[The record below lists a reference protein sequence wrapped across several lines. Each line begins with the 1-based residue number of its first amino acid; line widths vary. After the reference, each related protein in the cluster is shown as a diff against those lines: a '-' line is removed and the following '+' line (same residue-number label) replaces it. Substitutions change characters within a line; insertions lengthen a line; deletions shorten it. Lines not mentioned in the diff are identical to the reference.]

1 MIHCIFAILAILGTV
16 LGSGF
21 VSGKEIVVFFSQFG
35 WCSFPAIAIVFV
47 LFYYLTKKML
57 FGGEKIVKTLQKSRI
72 AFALNLLLCIIFSSS
87 MFAGVIDMTGGWNL
101 TLSLAFLCILFL
113 LCGFVSKRGISSLD
127 RLNLFLVPFMI
138 VVLCA
143 MIGVLLAGGGKVA
156 LQSPAFGGAS
166 VFYAVLYTILN
177 TSNSCLLYAKL
188 GERLSAKQKTR
199 VAFFSALVLAVMLTL
214 VNIVLQK
221 NPAVFGEDMPLL
233 SLFGGAFGTVVSIA
247 VMIGCLTTL
256 FSLVYS
262 CSSSMR
268 GLCKNEFLIFG
279 ISVVLPFL
287 LSFLGFG
294 RIVAWLYPI
303 ASLVGLGVLLI
314 VLFIPLFKRADKK
327 IHSRRKHTK

>member
-1 MIHCIFAILAILGTV
+1 
-16 LGSGF
+16 
-21 VSGKEIVVFFSQFG
+21 
-35 WCSFPAIAIVFV
+35 
-47 LFYYLTKKML
+47 
-57 FGGEKIVKTLQKSRI
+57 
-72 AFALNLLLCIIFSSS
+72 
-87 MFAGVIDMTGGWNL
+87 MTGGWNMAV
-101 TLSLAFLCILFL
+101 SLVFLCILFL
-113 LCGFVSKRGISSLD
+113 LCGFVSKRGISSLNKINF
-127 RLNLFLVPFMI
+127 LLVPFMLA
-138 VVLCA
+138 VLCV
-143 MIGVLLAGGGKVA
+143 MVGVLFARGGGIS

-214 VNIVLQK
+214 VNIVLLK
-221 NPAVFGEDMPLL
+221 NPAVFGEDMPFM
-233 SLFGGAFGTVVSIA
+233 SLFGGTFGCVVAFA

-279 ISVVLPFL
+279 ISVIAPFL
-287 LSFLGFG
+287 LSFVGFG
-294 RIVAWLYPI
+294 RIVAWLYPV
-303 ASLVGLGVLLI
+303 ASLVGMGVLLI

-327 IHSRRKHTK
+327 IHSPRKHTK